1 MSQQTAELMDAVQ
14 EIADAAP
21 TWADLSNALFDQE
34 NGVLAKLFRT
44 PEERA
49 AFVASEEY
57 REIKALLKRAQERT
71 GIVQGAAPTKSG
83 KLLVR
88 LPKSMHSALESEAD
102 DEGTSLNQL
111 VVAKL
116 AVQLSRVRSHDRLDW
131 IPTIVRAYAEV
142 RNGASEDRVIAD
154 PDLDALF
161 LARCRQLGAGATDF
175 DLNKKLL
182 YARKTGF
189 TSNLPKVARFRIP
202 REVMDRYQYASELAL
217 RYVQRKEMEQSWRDI
232 SLDTVI
238 CDPILAAAFDQCAS
252 RIAPGFSPFQY
263 RWGALGL
270 RKAGRYMKEAL
281 AVESPS
287 FEDLGRTID
296 LKVDH
301 VPRVRGIYLLQ
312 NRADRLF
319 IGETCNLQRR
329 IERHLE
335 TSGPQMFPNW
345 LYSGNEREMRLGV
358 LPLPSASDT
367 QMRVTELRAILDM
380 TPILNYSR
388 AA

>member
-116 AVQLSRVRSHDRLDW
+116 AVQLEPVL
-131 IPTIVRAYAEV
+131 
-142 RNGASEDRVIAD
+142 
-154 PDLDALF
+154 
-161 LARCRQLGAGATDF
+161 Q
-175 DLNKKLL
+175 
-182 YARKTGF
+182 
-189 TSNLPKVARFRIP
+189 
-202 REVMDRYQYASELAL
+202 
-217 RYVQRKEMEQSWRDI
+217 I
-232 SLDTVI
+232 SI
-238 CDPILAAAFDQCAS
+238 
-252 RIAPGFSPFQY
+252 
-263 RWGALGL
+263 
-270 RKAGRYMKEAL
+270 
-281 AVESPS
+281 
-287 FEDLGRTID
+287 
-296 LKVDH
+296 
-301 VPRVRGIYLLQ
+301 
-312 NRADRLF
+312 
-319 IGETCNLQRR
+319 
-329 IERHLE
+329 
-335 TSGPQMFPNW
+335 
-345 LYSGNEREMRLGV
+345 
-358 LPLPSASDT
+358 
-367 QMRVTELRAILDM
+367 
-380 TPILNYSR
+380 
-388 AA
+388 